1 MTTPGRD
8 LKGITRRHFYRECGV
23 GLGKIALASLLAGS
37 GRAIGA
43 GVADPMAP
51 RPPHFAPRAKRVIY
65 LFMAGAPSQLDL
77 FDFKPSLRKFDG
89 QPVPAEVV
97 KGQRYAFIRP
107 DASLMASRFQFA
119 RHGQS
124 GLELSEMLPHLA
136 KVADD
141 IAVIKSVHTDQF
153 NHAPAQI
160 FVNTGSSLPGR
171 PSMGSW
177 VTYGLGSEAADLPGF
192 VVLSSAGGISGG
204 AANWSSGF
212 LPAAHQGVP
221 FRSKGDPILNVT
233 NPGGVDPRLQRDT
246 IDLVRGLNRRHLDA
260 VGDPEIEARIAAYE
274 LAYRMQTGAPDLMDL
289 AGESKETLELY
300 GAKPGAAS
308 FANNCL
314 LARRLI
320 ERGVRFVNL
329 YHEGWD
335 HHSDVAGGL
344 KNQCGQTDR
353 ASAALIHDLK
363 RRGLLEDTLV
373 VWGGEFGR
381 TPMVESNATLG
392 RSLGRDHHPQ
402 AFTLWM
408 AGGGIKPG
416 TTIGRTDDFGFH
428 VIEDPVHVHDVQA
441 TILHLLGLDHT
452 RLTYK
457 SQGRDFRLT
466 DVSGVVIDKILA

>member
-1 MTTPGRD
+1 M
-8 LKGITRRHFYRECGV
+8 
-23 GLGKIALASLLAGS
+23 
-37 GRAIGA
+37 
-43 GVADPMAP
+43 ADPMAP

-77 FDFKPSLRKFDG
+77 FDFKPSLKKFDG

-97 KGQRYAFIRP
+97 KDQRYAFIQP
-107 DASLMASRFQFA
+107 DASLMASRFKFA

-136 KVADD
+136 RVADE

-160 FVNTGSSLPGR
+160 FFNTGSSLPGR

-192 VVLSSAGGISGG
+192 VVLSSAGGTSGG
-204 AANWSSGF
+204 VANWSSGF
-212 LPAAHQGVP
+212 LPAVYQGVP
-221 FRSKGDPILNVT
+221 FRSKGDAILNVAS
-233 NPGGVDPRLQRDT
+233 PSGVDGKLQRDT
-246 IDLVRGLNRRHLDA
+246 IDLVRGLNRRHLDS

-274 LAYRMQTGAPDLMDL
+274 LAYRMQTSAPDLMDL
-289 AGESKETLELY
+289 SGESKETLELY
-300 GAKPGAAS
+300 GAKPGEAS

-353 ASAALIHDLK
+353 GSAALVMDLK
-363 RRGLLEDTLV
+363 RRGLLDDTLV

-402 AFTLWM
+402 AFTMWF

-416 TTIGRTDDFGFH
+416 ITLGATDDLGFH
-428 VIEDPVHVHDVQA
+428 VTEDPVHVHDVQA

-466 DVSGVVIDKILA
+466 DVSGVVIDKILG